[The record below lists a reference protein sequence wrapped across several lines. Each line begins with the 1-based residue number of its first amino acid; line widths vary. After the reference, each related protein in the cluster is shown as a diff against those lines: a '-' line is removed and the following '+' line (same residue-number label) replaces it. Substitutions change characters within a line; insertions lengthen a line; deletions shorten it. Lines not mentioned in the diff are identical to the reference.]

1 MCILCETP
9 LSMEISKRPAAL
21 PNPRAEWP
29 LLHLSFILIGVI
41 TTFLGP
47 ILPFFSR
54 HWALTDAQS
63 GFFFATQYFGS
74 FLGVILTGWM
84 LPRFG
89 FSKVNAMGFAAFL
102 LGFSVLGIGPWWL
115 AAALVAV
122 SGFGY
127 GLTNPAI
134 NLRATQL
141 PSANTAAAVT
151 FLNFSWSI
159 GSVLCP
165 YLVGLLVPRIGI
177 LGMAASIAAAA
188 LVLGA
193 LHLSI
198 GSKQPVVV
206 KAPPIH
212 SLADWSANLRH
223 PAAISLVALFF
234 LYVGTEVAIGGWV
247 ATHERRMLS
256 LSASAVAFAPS
267 VFYGSLL
274 FGRGIA
280 PLILRRVS
288 ELYISA
294 GGLLCATIGGII
306 LTTAHTPAALFG
318 GTALAGLGLAPQY
331 PILVTWLAAIYG
343 KDSEWMGVPFF
354 CAAGLGGSAIPWL
367 VGIVASQTHSLR
379 NGLYVPLTVCAIML
393 LLAFRAHPKKSAA

>member
-1 MCILCETP
+1 MQ
-9 LSMEISKRPAAL
+9 SSQRPAAL
-21 PNPRAEWP
+21 PNARTEWP
-29 LLHLSFILIGVI
+29 LLHISFILIGVI

-89 FSKVNAMGFAAFL
+89 FSKVNAMGFLAFL
-102 LGFSVLGIGPWWL
+102 LGFSVLGLGPWWL
-115 AAALVAV
+115 AAALVGV

-127 GLTNPAI
+127 GLANPAI

-177 LGMAASIAAAA
+177 WGMAVSIAAAA
-188 LVLGA
+188 LVLCV

-198 GSKQPVVV
+198 GAKQAVVV
-206 KAPPIH
+206 KAPPVH
-212 SLADWSANLRH
+212 SVADWVANLRH
-223 PAAISLVALFF
+223 PAAIALMALFF
-234 LYVGTEVAIGGWV
+234 FYVGTEVAFGGWV
-247 ATHERRMLS
+247 ATHERRMLN
-256 LSASAVAFAPS
+256 LSAAAVAIAPS
-267 VFYGSLL
+267 IFYGSLL

-280 PLILRRVS
+280 PLALRRVS
-288 ELYISA
+288 EFYISA

-306 LTTAHTPAALFG
+306 LATAHAPATLFA
-318 GTALAGLGLAPQY
+318 GTALAGFGLSPQY

-343 KDSEWMGVPFF
+343 KDAEWMGVPFF

-367 VGIVASQTHSLR
+367 VGIVAAQTHSLR
-379 NGLYVPLTVCAIML
+379 NGLYVPLVVCAIML
-393 LLAFRAHPKKSAA
+393 LLAFRAHPKKSRA

>member
-1 MCILCETP
+1 
-9 LSMEISKRPAAL
+9 MEKRPAAL
-21 PNPRAEWP
+21 PNPHAEWP
-29 LLHLSFILIGVI
+29 LLHISFILIGVI

-54 HWALTDAQS
+54 HWSLTDAQS

-74 FLGVILTGWM
+74 FLGVIFTGWM

-89 FSKVNAMGFAAFL
+89 FSKVNAMGFVAFL
-102 LGFSVLGIGPWWL
+102 LGFAVLGTGPWWF
-115 AAALVAV
+115 AAVLVGV

-127 GLTNPAI
+127 GLANPAI

-177 LGMAASIAAAA
+177 SGMTASIAAGA
-188 LVLGA
+188 LLLCL
-193 LHLSI
+193 LHLSV

-206 KAPPIH
+206 KAPPVH
-212 SLADWSANLRH
+212 SLADWGANLRH
-223 PAAISLVALFF
+223 PAAIALIALFF
-234 LYVGTEVAIGGWV
+234 LYVGTEVAFGGWV
-247 ATHERRMLS
+247 ATHERRMLN
-256 LSASAVAFAPS
+256 LAASAVAFAPS

-280 PLILRRVS
+280 PLFMRRVS

-306 LTTAHTPAALFG
+306 LANAQTPGTLFSG
-318 GTALAGLGLAPQY
+318 AALAGLGLAPQY

-379 NGLYVPLTVCAIML
+379 NGLYVPLAVCAIML
-393 LLAFRAHPKKSAA
+393 LLAFRAHPSKNPR

>member
-1 MCILCETP
+1 
-9 LSMEISKRPAAL
+9 MEKRPAAL
-21 PNPRAEWP
+21 PNPHAEWP
-29 LLHLSFILIGVI
+29 LLHISFILIGVI

-54 HWALTDAQS
+54 HWSLTDAQS

-74 FLGVILTGWM
+74 FLGVIFTGWM

-89 FSKVNAMGFAAFL
+89 FSKVNAMGFVAFL
-102 LGFSVLGIGPWWL
+102 LGFAVLGTGPWWF
-115 AAALVAV
+115 AAVLVGV

-127 GLTNPAI
+127 GLANPAI

-177 LGMAASIAAAA
+177 SGMTASIAAGA
-188 LVLGA
+188 LLLCL
-193 LHLSI
+193 LHLSV

-206 KAPPIH
+206 KAPPVH
-212 SLADWSANLRH
+212 SLADWTANLRH
-223 PAAISLVALFF
+223 PAAIALIALFF
-234 LYVGTEVAIGGWV
+234 LYVGTEVAFGGWV
-247 ATHERRMLS
+247 ATHERRMLN
-256 LSASAVAFAPS
+256 LAASAVAFAPS

-280 PLILRRVS
+280 PLFMRRVS

-306 LTTAHTPAALFG
+306 LANAQTPGTLFSG
-318 GTALAGLGLAPQY
+318 AALAGLGLAPQY

-379 NGLYVPLTVCAIML
+379 NGLYVPLAVCAIML
-393 LLAFRAHPKKSAA
+393 LLAFRAHPSKNPR

>member
-9 LSMEISKRPAAL
+9 FSMEISKRPAAL

-84 LPRFG
+84 LPRYG

-177 LGMAASIAAAA
+177 WGMTVSIAAAA
-188 LVLGA
+188 LVLGV
-193 LHLSI
+193 LFF
-198 GSKQPVVV
+198 
-206 KAPPIH
+206 
-212 SLADWSANLRH
+212 
-223 PAAISLVALFF
+223 AAILEGGFRQLVASTSLRF
-234 LYVGTEVAIGGWV
+234 AIGA
-247 ATHERRMLS
+247 ATDRAGRG
-256 LSASAVAFAPS
+256 LSASARTAPS
-267 VFYGSLL
+267 
-274 FGRGIA
+274 A
-280 PLILRRVS
+280 PVRTRCF
-288 ELYISA
+288 A
-294 GGLLCATIGGII
+294 
-306 LTTAHTPAALFG
+306 TPAK
-318 GTALAGLGLAPQY
+318 GLRGQ
-331 PILVTWLAAIYG
+331 WLRADHPPSG
-343 KDSEWMGVPFF
+343 RR
-354 CAAGLGGSAIPWL
+354 LGGSGWRAR
-367 VGIVASQTHSLR
+367 ASGTLFVSALSHS
-379 NGLYVPLTVCAIML
+379 T
-393 LLAFRAHPKKSAA
+393 